1 MRVCGHAAARA
12 LCQLGGAHTRGP
24 LRHLGENAR
33 GVLLVEGDRAEG
45 HLDEHLVVGAASA
58 LAWAEKG
65 RRELVSGARNAS
77 RVVRSGNLPP
87 PTPQCQHRLHGTAV
101 HGERSL
107 RFCKQI

>member
-12 LCQLGGAHTRGP
+12 LCKLGGAHTRGP

-77 RVVRSGNLPP
+77 RVVRLGNLPP
-87 PTPQCQHRLHGTAV
+87 PPPVPT
-101 HGERSL
+101 
-107 RFCKQI
+107 